1 MTTIRVEVH
10 YTFHICAFILKDLQ
24 TFLTS
29 LTDWM
34 LLSSAELLYQQPCTS
49 LFRDQTQ
56 RQRITKTSSR
66 TRGGRKLN
74 VDRTAFKNFRCFVKL
89 LFFFSPLKCGR
100 FLELPCRNDSK
111 ALEGIIS
118 FAQMS
123 HFTAL
128 VKQFNGTDRRRYTG
142 RVHPDSKFI

>member
-1 MTTIRVEVH
+1 MFCE
-10 YTFHICAFILKDLQ
+10 A
-24 TFLTS
+24 S
-29 LTDWM
+29 
-34 LLSSAELLYQQPCTS
+34 
-49 LFRDQTQ
+49 
-56 RQRITKTSSR
+56 
-66 TRGGRKLN
+66 
-74 VDRTAFKNFRCFVKL
+74 
-89 LFFFSPLKCGR
+89 FFFFLPLKCGR
-100 FLELPCRNDSK
+100 FLELPVCRNDSK